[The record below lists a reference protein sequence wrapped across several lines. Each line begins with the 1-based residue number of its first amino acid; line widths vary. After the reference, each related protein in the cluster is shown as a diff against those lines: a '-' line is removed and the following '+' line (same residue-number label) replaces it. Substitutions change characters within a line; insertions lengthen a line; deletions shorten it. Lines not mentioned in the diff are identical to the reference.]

1 MRHMQTSA
9 AHRRSSNERVP
20 QAQSGP
26 VFRTKGG
33 ATGDAAMLLSLQGS
47 HGNRYVQ
54 RMLEATVLQR
64 KCGCGGTCSHCS
76 PAPSSSPPVVH
87 EALSSSGQPLDA
99 SARAFMERSFGRDFQ
114 SVRIHTGA
122 KASESAKAVNALA
135 YTVGQ
140 DIVFAEGHYNPASYE
155 GRRLLAHELAH
166 TVQQAGAGPGPIS
179 GMSQPGDAS
188 EREADQAA
196 ESVMRAPDPAFFVA
210 GWNGAGPRVVRLQRK
225 CGHCAAE
232 ENDEARTAAVRCPG
246 IEGEEGD
253 LVHREMPP
261 VRPPGE
267 AEEEPLSPGLVSPG
281 IIQRANARVLQR
293 WTVNGRASPAR
304 NTIVCDGSG
313 GIRVQV
319 SNANDATG
327 FGCVGDCVLRHEE
340 SHKADAL
347 AANAKVCD
355 GSADASQLNFSA
367 GEQKPSE
374 IKASQVEIDCLNAKK
389 PSASATC
396 KPYVEARITQMI
408 AYRDSFK

>member
-1 MRHMQTSA
+1 MRARAVQRQDS
-9 AHRRSSNERVP
+9 RERAS
-20 QAQSGP
+20 QAQSGSA
-26 VFRTKGG
+26 FRMKGR
-33 ATGDAAMLLSLQGS
+33 ATGDADLLMSLQRS
-47 HGNRYVQ
+47 HGNGYVQ

-64 KCGCGGTCSHCS
+64 KCGCGGTCSHCNS
-76 PAPSSSPPVVH
+76 APSSAPPVVH

-232 ENDEARTAAVRCPG
+232 ENDEARTAPVRCPG
-246 IEGEEGD
+246 IEAGHSLRMSRGMTH
-253 LVHREMPP
+253 L
-261 VRPPGE
+261 
-267 AEEEPLSPGLVSPG
+267 
-281 IIQRANARVLQR
+281 RATHQ
-293 WTVNGRASPAR
+293 
-304 NTIVCDGSG
+304 
-313 GIRVQV
+313 
-319 SNANDATG
+319 
-327 FGCVGDCVLRHEE
+327 
-340 SHKADAL
+340 
-347 AANAKVCD
+347 
-355 GSADASQLNFSA
+355 
-367 GEQKPSE
+367 
-374 IKASQVEIDCLNAKK
+374 
-389 PSASATC
+389 
-396 KPYVEARITQMI
+396 
-408 AYRDSFK
+408 

>member
-1 MRHMQTSA
+1 
-9 AHRRSSNERVP
+9 
-20 QAQSGP
+20 
-26 VFRTKGG
+26 
-33 ATGDAAMLLSLQGS
+33 
-47 HGNRYVQ
+47 
-54 RMLEATVLQR
+54 
-64 KCGCGGTCSHCS
+64 
-76 PAPSSSPPVVH
+76 
-87 EALSSSGQPLDA
+87 
-99 SARAFMERSFGRDFQ
+99 MERSFGRDFQ

-196 ESVMRAPDPAFFVA
+196 ESVMRTPDPAFFVA

-232 ENDEARTAAVRCPG
+232 ENDEARTAPVRCPG
-246 IEGEEGD
+246 IEGEDGD

-261 VRPPGE
+261 VRPPGQV
-267 AEEEPLSPGLVSPG
+267 EEEPSSPTVGAPG
-281 IIQRANARVLQR
+281 IMQRTGARVLQR
-293 WTVNGRASPAR
+293 WSVNGQADPAL
-304 NTIVCDGSG
+304 NTVVCDGSG
-313 GIRVQV
+313 GVRVQV
-319 SNANDATG
+319 GNANDATG
-327 FGCVGDCVLRHEE
+327 FACMGDCLIRHEE

-347 AANAKVCD
+347 ASDSRVCKRWYWSDYAD
-355 GSADASQLNFSA
+355 GSQLNFSS

-374 IKASQVEIDCLNAKK
+374 IKASQVEIDCLNAKL
-389 PSASATC
+389 PAASADC
-396 KPYVEARITQMI
+396 RPRIQARITQMI